1 MRRLLA
7 LFTLLLTSACASM
20 AGPSQPSPFP
30 GASHPPAA
38 VAAPPAPSG
47 LAAAVVRTAME
58 YRGTKYVLGGTDPVT
73 GFDCSGLVQFVFQKN
88 AVTLPRT
95 VGDQFRTGHPVKLAD
110 LREGDLVFFSTTGP
124 GPTHVGIALDRDQ
137 FIHAPN
143 SNGVVR
149 IEHVDTTYWH
159 TRFIGARRMF

>member
-1 MRRLLA
+1 M
-7 LFTLLLTSACASM
+7 SSE
-20 AGPSQPSPFP
+20 
-30 GASHPPAA
+30 
-38 VAAPPAPSG
+38 

-58 YRGTKYVLGGTDPVT
+58 YRGVRYVFGGADPVT
-73 GFDCSGLVQFVFQKN
+73 GFDCSGLVQYVFQQH
-88 AVTLPRT
+88 AVTLPRL
-95 VGDQFRTGHPVKLAD
+95 VGDQFRLGHPVKLGD

-159 TRFIGARRMF
+159 TRFVGARRMF